1 MCGIAGLVDFNN
13 KININNQLI
22 KKISEPNKY
31 RGPDNFGSYIKHFN
45 DYSIGFSHNRLSI
58 IDLSQKGN
66 QPMFSQSKRYL
77 ITFNGEI
84 YNYKSLKK
92 EIEKE
97 HKFFSSSDT
106 EVILNAIDLWGI
118 DTCLEKI
125 EGMFAFGL
133 FDFKKKQLILVR
145 DRFGE
150 KPLYFSNN
158 GGYISFSSDIRS
170 FNYLP
175 IEKTIDNHS
184 LGYYFSEMCTP
195 QKKTIWKEIK
205 KVSPGT
211 KMVFSK
217 DKSVENQYW
226 NLDYRRKI
234 YLPMEKIVEKAEYLL
249 MNSVEQ
255 QLNSDVDVGCFL
267 SGGVDSSL
275 IAVLASKVYHKK
287 LKTFSVGFEEDK
299 YSELYYAKTVAN
311 KIGSDH
317 HEIIVNPKSLSSVNN
332 LILEYGEPFS
342 DVSQIP
348 SYFISKFASQHVKVC
363 LGGDGADELF
373 GGYRTYN
380 QAMRMQMWKD
390 LKVSHK
396 VIKFFRKA
404 LNLEKLNY
412 LNGLICEDSSIIGS
426 ALYRNLGFNKDEINK
441 LTKSREISIAMEK
454 EHKNIVEWSK
464 DYSNNIFDSILFSS
478 IKTRLL
484 NDYLVKTDRSS
495 MYNSLELRNP
505 FLDKNLQHFLSKLNF
520 KSIMFQ
526 NKNKYIAKKILE
538 KYFDSD
544 FVNRTKQGFEMPIAN
559 LIRTQW
565 REDVEEV
572 LYSNN
577 KLNPLNIKFVKE
589 LFVDHLNHK
598 KDNSKKIWNLYVFN
612 IWSSKQ

>member
-13 KININNQLI
+13 IININNQLI

-58 IDLSQKGN
+58 IDLSQNGN
-66 QPMFSQSKRYL
+66 QPMLSQSNRYL

-133 FDFKKKQLILVR
+133 FDFKKKHLILAR

-150 KPLYFSNN
+150 KPLYYSKN
-158 GGYISFSSDIRS
+158 GGFISFSSDIRS

-175 IEKTIDNHS
+175 IEKTIDDHS

-195 QKKTIWKEIK
+195 SKKTIWKEIK
-205 KVSPGT
+205 KVSPGN
-211 KMVFSK
+211 KIVFSK
-217 DKSVENQYW
+217 DKSSEKQYW
-226 NLDYRRKI
+226 NLDYRCKI
-234 YLPMEKIVEKAEYLL
+234 LLPNKEIIEKSEHLL

-275 IAVLASKVYHKK
+275 IAVLTSKIYHKK
-287 LKTFSVGFEEDK
+287 LKTFSVGFEDDK
-299 YSELYYAKTVAN
+299 YSELSYAKIVAN

-317 HEIIVNPKSLSSVNN
+317 HEVIVNPTSLSSINN

-380 QAMRMQMWKD
+380 QALRMQMWKD

-396 VIKFFRKA
+396 FIKVFSRV

-412 LNGLICEDSSIIGS
+412 LNGIIQEDSSIIGR
-426 ALYRNLGFNKDEINK
+426 ALYRNIGFNKDEINK

-464 DYSNNIFDSILFSS
+464 GYSDNIFDSILFSS

-495 MYNSLELRNP
+495 MYNSLELRTP
-505 FLDKNLQHFLSKLNF
+505 FLDKNLQEFLSKLNF

-526 NKNKYIAKKILE
+526 NKNKYISKKILE
-538 KYFDSD
+538 KYFDSN

-565 REDVEEV
+565 RDNIEEV
-572 LYSNN
+572 LYSSN
-577 KLNPLNIKFVKE
+577 KLSPLNINFVKE
-589 LFVDHLNHK
+589 LFMDHLEHK

-612 IWSSKQ
+612 LWSSNQ